1 MQHKLLARQLRRA
14 FGLVRPEELD
24 TLLGTLQAGGVAA
37 FVNGFG
43 ELLQAIDQSYR
54 QYDRDLDLRT
64 LSLEISSEELI
75 VANDKLRSEAARQRQ
90 ALHSLQSTLQRLTDG
105 KPSPQGDAFDDDFL
119 LLMKELEALV
129 KQREDARD
137 ALAENE
143 TRIHRILENLREVV
157 FQMNAEG
164 MWTYLNP
171 AWEQIT
177 GFSVDNTLGQNAFS
191 FVHPEDRD
199 RGIEQSMLLISRE
212 KEFCRYQLRYLT
224 KDGGHRWL
232 EVFAAPIVGENGTIG
247 GVSGTLNDIT
257 EQKVAQDQLSTS
269 EERLK
274 LALLA
279 SDTSLLDWDLTEA
292 HPYIDPKW
300 AVALG
305 YHLEAPILLNIDWLK
320 QIHPDD
326 QSRWHE
332 QMAQHLHHERSDLD
346 MELRF
351 ATCQGGWLHASFR
364 GRIVAWDGEKARR
377 LAGVLQDITEK
388 RRSDELIWK
397 QANFDILTG
406 LPNRGLFRDRLNLEI
421 IKAQRDNGQMALI
434 FVDLDRFKE
443 VNDTLGHDAGD
454 LLLIEAA
461 RRIQQCVR
469 ASDTVARLSGDEF
482 TVILPGLKSKKVE
495 YIVQK
500 ILDRLAEPF
509 QIRNEVAYLSASI
522 GITLYPADATEPES
536 LIKNAD
542 QAMYVAKREGRNRFS
557 YYTRLMQEDIQT
569 RLRLSTDL
577 RSALATGQL
586 KVHFQPVLDLST
598 GCIVKAEALLR
609 WNHPTR
615 GMVPPAKFI
624 PLAEEY
630 GLIDEIGDW
639 VFKESASWSERWSSQ
654 LGQPFQISV
663 NKSPIQFL
671 TKANRTSWPRHLT
684 ELGLPGSCIA
694 VEITEGLLLNASP
707 AIAEQLLQYKEAGI
721 QVAIDDFGTGYSSM
735 SYLKKFHID
744 YLKIDQSFVRDMATD
759 PGDRTIVETI
769 ILMAHK
775 LGFKVIAEGVET
787 TLQRNLLAAAH
798 CDFAQ
803 GYLFSPAV
811 SPEEFEKF
819 LHKQERH
826 TNLSPMKL

>member
-1 MQHKLLARQLRRA
+1 
-14 FGLVRPEELD
+14 
-24 TLLGTLQAGGVAA
+24 
-37 FVNGFG
+37 
-43 ELLQAIDQSYR
+43 
-54 QYDRDLDLRT
+54 
-64 LSLEISSEELI
+64 
-75 VANDKLRSEAARQRQ
+75 
-90 ALHSLQSTLQRLTDG
+90 
-105 KPSPQGDAFDDDFL
+105 
-119 LLMKELEALV
+119 
-129 KQREDARD
+129 
-137 ALAENE
+137 
-143 TRIHRILENLREVV
+143 
-157 FQMNAEG
+157 
-164 MWTYLNP
+164 
-171 AWEQIT
+171 
-177 GFSVDNTLGQNAFS
+177 
-191 FVHPEDRD
+191 
-199 RGIEQSMLLISRE
+199 
-212 KEFCRYQLRYLT
+212 
-224 KDGGHRWL
+224 
-232 EVFAAPIVGENGTIG
+232 
-247 GVSGTLNDIT
+247 
-257 EQKVAQDQLSTS
+257 
-269 EERLK
+269 
-274 LALLA
+274 
-279 SDTSLLDWDLTEA
+279 
-292 HPYIDPKW
+292 
-300 AVALG
+300 
-305 YHLEAPILLNIDWLK
+305 
-320 QIHPDD
+320 
-326 QSRWHE
+326 
-332 QMAQHLHHERSDLD
+332 MAQHLHHERSDLD

-482 TVILPGLKSKKVE
+482 TVILPELKSKKVE